1 MDQSKRQANPSDVTS
16 TGAVA
21 EDTRQSADTLG
32 LLLQDAAMTRHIH
45 AAVAVRSHGC
55 LSLSTVVVVVV
66 AVAVV
71 EEDNRAVGYVLGE
84 DSLVEELQEVV
95 HIHQVQT
102 DRDQV
107 VVDYIRHKIPA
118 AAVVGQDDE
127 RPSHPW
133 CRKRSRWHRA

>member
-1 MDQSKRQANPSDVTS
+1 MPSDVTS

-45 AAVAVRSHGC
+45 TAVAVHSHGS
-55 LSLSTVVVVVV
+55 SLSTVVV

-71 EEDNRAVGYVLGE
+71 EKDNRAVGHVLGE

-102 DRDQV
+102 GRDQV
-107 VVDYIRHKIPA
+107 VVDYIRHKIPV
-118 AAVVGQDDE
+118 AAVVGQDDQ